1 MHELRALVSAES
13 SKLTT
18 YVSGESID
26 IDYNSVGLLLE
37 GFIKPVG
44 IQEELVPSPAALL
57 PYNENQSFRNASEAS
72 GKQKVNTE
80 YKEESNPL
88 IKNCVFGV
96 LITGIMRVS
105 FSRQATQ
112 YSVETR
118 ARVIS
123 FNTGAFGAHRTL
135 QRKPSSLSSQIG
147 TSSEHQLQR
156 SSSKEH
162 RGLMSWPE
170 SIYKTE
176 QQEEINRK
184 ALNLSEQARQLS
196 IFGSKVKKITHFEM
210 SYEIVN
216 FSTNKKRS
224 ESG

>member
-88 IKNCVFGV
+88 IKNSVFF

-135 QRKPSSLSSQIG
+135 QRKPSSLSSPIG
-147 TSSEHQLQR
+147 SSSEHQLQR

-196 IFGSKVKKITHFEM
+196 IFGSKVIKHTL
-210 SYEIVN
+210 
-216 FSTNKKRS
+216 
-224 ESG
+224 